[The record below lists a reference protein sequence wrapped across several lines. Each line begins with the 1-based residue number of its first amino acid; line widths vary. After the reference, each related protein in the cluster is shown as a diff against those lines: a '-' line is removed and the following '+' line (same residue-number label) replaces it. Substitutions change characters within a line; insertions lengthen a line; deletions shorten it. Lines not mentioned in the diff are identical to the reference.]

1 MKKEKGYLIL
11 GLICLVCAVITGG
24 LLLRYGL
31 QSQKQQEQYDAIAQI
46 YHANAGQ
53 PDEEALPDADKTSP
67 DTADGELP
75 AITGLQEINPD
86 CVGWIQIPDTGLDYP
101 VVYRDNQ
108 YYLTHN
114 FMNEKASAGA
124 VFLDES
130 CDPDGDIRLLHGHH
144 MKDGSMFGIL
154 KKYKKADFRDAHREI
169 VYQDGQKEGRYKVVA
184 LLLADLTTGDYFHYE
199 NIPKSILQQND
210 PQQDDLLQKDMEKYD
225 EDKKTY
231 IRTFLKNAQWK
242 DADFLKKDYEN
253 SILLLSTCEYGT
265 ADERLVVLAVSDDT
279 IIK

>member
-1 MKKEKGYLIL
+1 MKKEKGYLIS

-46 YHANAGQ
+46 YHGSDGQ
-53 PDEEALPDADKTSP
+53 PDEEALPDTDKTLS
-67 DTADGELP
+67 DTADGEISS
-75 AITGLQEINPD
+75 ITGLQEINPD
-86 CVGWIQIPDTGLDYP
+86 CIGWIQIPDTGLDYP

-114 FMNEKASAGA
+114 FINEKASAGA

-154 KKYKKADFRDAHREI
+154 KKYKKADFRDTHREI
-169 VYQDGQKEGRYKVVA
+169 IYQDGQKEGRYKVAA
-184 LLLADLTTGDYFHYE
+184 LLLADLTTEDYFHYE
-199 NIPKSILQQND
+199 NTPKSILQQND
-210 PQQDDLLQKDMEKYD
+210 PRQDDLSQKDMEKYD

-242 DADFLKKDYEN
+242 DADFSEKDYEN

-265 ADERLVVLAVSDDT
+265 ADERLVVLAVSED
-279 IIK
+279 K

>member
-53 PDEEALPDADKTSP
+53 PDEEALPDTDKTLP
-67 DTADGELP
+67 DTADGEIP

-124 VFLDES
+124 VFLDIS
-130 CDPDGDIRLLHGHH
+130 NWFLYLTGAWSAIA
-144 MKDGSMFGIL
+144 IL
-154 KKYKKADFRDAHREI
+154 T
-169 VYQDGQKEGRYKVVA
+169 
-184 LLLADLTTGDYFHYE
+184 LLLVA
-199 NIPKSILQQND
+199 S
-210 PQQDDLLQKDMEKYD
+210 
-225 EDKKTY
+225 KKF
-231 IRTFLKNAQWK
+231 RPAPLP
-242 DADFLKKDYEN
+242 
-253 SILLLSTCEYGT
+253 STPS
-265 ADERLVVLAVSDDT
+265 L
-279 IIK
+279 

>member
-53 PDEEALPDADKTSP
+53 PDEEDLPDTDKTLQ

-154 KKYKKADFRDAHREI
+154 KKYKKADFRNTHREI
-169 VYQDGQKEGRYKVVA
+169 IYQDGQKEGRYKVVA
-184 LLLADLTTGDYFHYE
+184 LLLADLTTEDYFHYE

-265 ADERLVVLAVSDDT
+265 ADERLVVLAVSED
-279 IIK
+279 K

>member
-11 GLICLVCAVITGG
+11 GLICLVGAVVTGG
-24 LLLRYGL
+24 SLLCYGL

-46 YHANAGQ
+46 YHESDGQ
-53 PDEEALPDADKTSP
+53 PDEEAASQDVNRSQDAE
-67 DTADGELP
+67 ADVKPG
-75 AITGLQEINPD
+75 ITGLQELNPD

-114 FMNEKASAGA
+114 FINEKASAGA

-154 KKYKKADFRDAHREI
+154 KKYKKADFRDTHREI
-169 VYQDGQKEGRYKVVA
+169 IYQDGQKEVRYKVVA
-184 LLLADLTTGDYFHYE
+184 LLLADLTTEDYFHYE

-210 PQQDDLLQKDMEKYD
+210 PQQDDLSQKDMEKYD

-242 DADFLKKDYEN
+242 DADFSEKDYEN

>member
-46 YHANAGQ
+46 YHESDGQ
-53 PDEEALPDADKTSP
+53 PDEEAASQDVNRSQDAE
-67 DTADGELP
+67 ADVKPG
-75 AITGLQEINPD
+75 ITGLQELNPD

-114 FMNEKASAGA
+114 FINEKASAGA

-154 KKYKKADFRDAHREI
+154 KKYKKADFRDTHREI
-169 VYQDGQKEGRYKVVA
+169 IYQDGQKEVRYKVVA
-184 LLLADLTTGDYFHYE
+184 LLLADLTTEDYFHYE

-210 PQQDDLLQKDMEKYD
+210 PQQDDLSQKDMEKYD

-242 DADFLKKDYEN
+242 DADFSEKDYEN